1 MSHKIP
7 DSLPHFLSKG
17 RILLLGECHGSNE
30 YPTAMVHLVRYGVK
44 TFSKRVILHLEFPF
58 WVKKAFNLW
67 LLKGEDLDIARM
79 RIFAED
85 MRLSSGFCNALI
97 SIKDL
102 IVAGDVIINCFD
114 SRDPELDQSFTQEES
129 ECQMA
134 HNLISAI
141 NNYPN
146 DFHIIYVGN
155 VHAAIYDTSHPLFG
169 FRTMGSF
176 LAENFKDLLN
186 INFCNTGGY
195 IKNIIPFPD
204 GSYKLTLR
212 KCVPD
217 PSIKSSAN
225 TFLYFDR
232 PVNGFYGEWNIGT
245 VTPADCLIPGL
256 ADGAILG

>member
-1 MSHKIP
+1 MSLVIP
-7 DSLPHFLSKG
+7 SNLSVLIKKQ
-17 RILLLGECHGSNE
+17 IVLLLGETHGTNE
-30 YPTAMVHLVRYGVK
+30 YPIAMANLVRYSVESLHKK
-44 TFSKRVILHLEFPF
+44 TILHLEFPF
-58 WVKKAFNLW
+58 WVKEAFNLW
-67 LLKGEDLDIARM
+67 LLKGEDLDIAKM

-102 IVAGDVIINCFD
+102 IISGDVIINCFD

-129 ECQMA
+129 EYQMA

-155 VHAAIYDTSHPLFG
+155 VHAAIYETSHPLFG

-176 LAENFKDLLN
+176 LAEDLKNLIN
-186 INFCNTGGY
+186 INLCDIGGAFRGVRACSDGTYRLVVSECFRDISTNT
-195 IKNIIPFPD
+195 P
-204 GSYKLTLR
+204 
-212 KCVPD
+212 V
-217 PSIKSSAN
+217 N
-225 TFLYFDR
+225 TFEYFHK
-232 PVNGFYGEWNIGT
+232 PTQGFYGEWNIGT

-256 ADGAILG
+256 ADGAILR